1 MLKSLTIENYA
12 LIDSLH
18 VEWDEHLN
26 IITGETGA
34 GKSILLGALGLL
46 LGAKNEGQATKD
58 LERNCVVEASFDI
71 ARLNLQQL
79 FESLDLEYEEEL
91 TIRRVI
97 TPAGKSRAFVGDMPV
112 QLATLKELGA
122 HLVDI
127 HSQHQNLILASEE
140 FRTTTLDTLAGNQP
154 LMEAYTA
161 KLATL
166 NALRSEHR
174 TMSAEMES
182 ARKDE
187 EWLRYTVEEF
197 RAAKLK
203 EGEQAETEQ
212 TLATLESADRIGEAL
227 TTLRNALDD
236 EELGAVVALTR
247 SQRELEALGER
258 YAEGATIAERLKSV
272 VAELKDLSTTAA
284 DEAER
289 IDADPEK
296 LQKLSDR
303 LNTIYSLEM
312 KHRAESFDD
321 LLAKA
326 AAFEA
331 RLATIDNSDTAL
343 RELEAR
349 ITEAD
354 KECRAAAHRLH
365 EARVEVAKH
374 LETSVVETLRML
386 GMEDAQFVVDVT
398 ETESYTP
405 LGMDSVAYLFTANRT
420 TKPGA
425 VERIA
430 SGGELSRIMLALKAL
445 IAEKRMLPT
454 VIFDEIDTGVSGR
467 IADAMGDII
476 ARLAESMQ
484 IVDITHLPQ
493 VASKSGAHFVVYKEE
508 GRTNIR
514 RLSKTERVGE
524 IAKMLSGSEITD
536 AALKQAK
543 ILLGK

>member
-46 LGAKNEGQATKD
+46 LGAKNEGQATKELD
-58 LERNCVVEASFDI
+58 RNCVVEATFDI
-71 ARLNLQQL
+71 AKLNLQHI
-79 FESLDLEYEEEL
+79 FEANDIDYEPEV

-112 QLATLKELGA
+112 QLATLKELGT

-127 HSQHQNLILASEE
+127 HSQHQNLILGSEE
-140 FRTTTLDTLAGNQP
+140 FRTTTLDTLAGNAP

-161 KLATL
+161 TLNAL

-174 TMSAEMES
+174 AMAAEMEA

-197 RAAKLK
+197 RVAKLK

-212 TLATLESADRIGEAL
+212 TLAMLESADRIGEAL
-227 TTLRNALDD
+227 TALRNALDD

-247 SQRELEALGER
+247 SQREMEALGER
-258 YAEGATIAERLKSV
+258 YPEGASIAERLKSV

-312 KHRAESFDD
+312 KHRAESYDD
-321 LLAKA
+321 LLTKS

-349 ITEAD
+349 IAD
-354 KECRAAAHRLH
+354 ADRACRSAAHSLH

-374 LETSVVETLRML
+374 LEESVVAMLRML
-386 GMEDAQFVVDVT
+386 GMEDAQFVVSIT
-398 ETESYTP
+398 EGEVFTP
-405 LGMDSVAYLFTANRT
+405 LGTDNVAYLFTANRT

-476 ARLAESMQ
+476 ARLAGSMQ

-508 GRTNIR
+508 GRSNIR
-514 RLSKTERVGE
+514 RLSKTERVEE

-536 AALKQAK
+536 AAVKQAK
-543 ILLGK
+543 ILLAN

>member
-46 LGAKNEGQATKD
+46 LGAKNEGQATKELD
-58 LERNCVVEASFDI
+58 RNCVVEATFDI
-71 ARLNLQQL
+71 AKLNLQHI
-79 FESLDLEYEEEL
+79 FEANDIDYEPEV

-112 QLATLKELGA
+112 QLATLKELGT

-127 HSQHQNLILASEE
+127 HSQHQNLILGSEE
-140 FRTTTLDTLAGNQP
+140 FRTTTLDTLAGNAP

-161 KLATL
+161 TLNAL

-174 TMSAEMES
+174 AMAAEMEA

-212 TLATLESADRIGEAL
+212 TLAMLESADRIGEAL

-247 SQRELEALGER
+247 SQREMEALGER
-258 YAEGATIAERLKSV
+258 YPEGASIAERLKSV

-312 KHRAESFDD
+312 KHRAESYDD
-321 LLAKA
+321 LLTKS

-349 ITEAD
+349 IAD
-354 KECRAAAHRLH
+354 ADRACRSAAHSLH
-365 EARVEVAKH
+365 EARVTVAKH
-374 LETSVVETLRML
+374 LEESVVAMLRML
-386 GMEDAQFVVDVT
+386 GMEDAQFVVSIT
-398 ETESYTP
+398 EGEVFTP
-405 LGMDSVAYLFTANRT
+405 LGTDNVAYLFTANRT

-476 ARLAESMQ
+476 ARLAGSMQ

-508 GRTNIR
+508 GRSNIR
-514 RLSKTERVGE
+514 RLSKTERVEE

-536 AALKQAK
+536 AAVKQAK
-543 ILLGK
+543 ILLAN

>member
-58 LERNCVVEASFDI
+58 LERNCVVEATFDI
-71 ARLNLQQL
+71 ARLNLEHI
-79 FESLDLEYEEEL
+79 FEANDIEYEPEV

-112 QLATLKELGA
+112 QLATLKELGT

-140 FRTTTLDTLAGNQP
+140 FRTTTLDTLAGNAS

-161 KLATL
+161 KLAAL

-174 TMSAEMES
+174 TMAAEMEA

-212 TLATLESADRIGEAL
+212 MLATLESADRIGEAL

-236 EELGAVVALTR
+236 EELGALVALTR
-247 SQRELEALGER
+247 SQRELEAIGER
-258 YAEGATIAERLKSV
+258 YPEGESIAERLKSV

-349 ITEAD
+349 IGEAD
-354 KECRAAAHRLH
+354 KECRTAAHALH
-365 EARVEVAKH
+365 EARVKIAKQ
-374 LETSVVETLRML
+374 LEESVVATLRML
-386 GMEDAQFVVDVT
+386 GMEDAQFVVDITAT
-398 ETESYTP
+398 EAYTP
-405 LGMDSVAYLFTANRT
+405 LGMDNVVYLFTANRT

-493 VASKSGAHFVVYKEE
+493 VASKSGAHFVVYKEA
-508 GRTNIR
+508 GRTNVR
-514 RLSKTERVGE
+514 RLAKAERVGE